1 MLVKSVYG
9 LGLLPKTVL
18 SEEYLYYYSK
28 VESRS
33 VMLNL
38 ATVVPMEQAALFLI
52 EKPQIAGNAC
62 VL

>member
-1 MLVKSVYG
+1 MARANGISKNNGY
-9 LGLLPKTVL
+9 PKPHYQRNACSTV
-18 SEEYLYYYSK
+18 K

>member
-1 MLVKSVYG
+1 MLVKSVYV

-18 SEEYLYYYSK
+18 LEEYLYYSK